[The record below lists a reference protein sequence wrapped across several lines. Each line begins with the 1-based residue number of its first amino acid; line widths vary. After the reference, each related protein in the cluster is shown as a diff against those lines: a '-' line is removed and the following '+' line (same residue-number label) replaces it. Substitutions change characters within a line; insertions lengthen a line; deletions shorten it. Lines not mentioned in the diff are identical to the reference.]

1 MGGATLIGKR
11 VSRTGALRLGEAEH
25 HGQGHKVSNSGA
37 QIRKKAPRLRFLP
50 LHLEVPLSRYEDK
63 YRGN

>member
-1 MGGATLIGKR
+1 MGGVTLIGKR
-11 VSRTGALRLGEAEH
+11 VSHTGALRLGEAEQH
-25 HGQGHKVSNSGA
+25 DQGHMVSNSGA

-63 YRGN
+63 FRAN